1 MPAGELGHTKSEQ
14 PVANHGLLFGGVHH
28 DLLHSRHGSL
38 KDPDGEHSGGSS
50 IPPHHISPSGG
61 SVSSLTDHRLNS
73 NERRTSALGR

>member
-38 KDPDGEHSGGSS
+38 KDPDGEHRGA
-50 IPPHHISPSGG
+50 PQF
-61 SVSSLTDHRLNS
+61 
-73 NERRTSALGR
+73 RRTTFRRPVAPLAR